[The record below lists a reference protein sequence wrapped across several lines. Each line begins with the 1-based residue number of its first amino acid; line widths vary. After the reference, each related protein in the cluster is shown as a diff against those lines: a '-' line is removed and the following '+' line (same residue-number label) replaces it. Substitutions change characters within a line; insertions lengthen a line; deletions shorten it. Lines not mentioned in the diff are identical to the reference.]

1 MFGARLS
8 CFFIFYRYAEVGFF
22 NMIDGTDERAS
33 YASDDRLAFEVDG
46 TKGRRV
52 SEVFGQP
59 TKEAAV
65 VNGAPPPPSQYQQ
78 PQQSQ
83 QSQQPQQQQ
92 QYQQQAQQQQY
103 QQPQYQQ
110 PQYQQPQ
117 YQQPQMPQAQPQP
130 QPFNIVGDFGFQ
142 VNFFGEWQQGRA
154 GPGGLD
160 PVQVL
165 QALPPDLAQAFQHRS
180 NAQLKAALRRLALP
194 DVQYYMKGCVDAGLW
209 INPAPREQRL
219 GPGGLDPLE
228 MLERLPPSIVEAFQ
242 ARDREQLNTALGAL
256 SQAELHQYIQA
267 CVNAGLWTVPR

>member
-8 CFFIFYRYAEVGFF
+8 CFFLFYRYAEVGFF
-22 NMIDGTDERAS
+22 SMIDGTDERAS

-59 TKEAAV
+59 AKEAAV
-65 VNGAPPPPSQYQQ
+65 VNGAPPPPSHYQQ
-78 PQQSQ
+78 PQQPQ
-83 QSQQPQQQQ
+83 QQQQQRQQQQ
-92 QYQQQAQQQQY
+92 QYQQQAQQQQA
-103 QQPQYQQ
+103 QQQQAQQQQYQQ
-110 PQYQQPQ
+110 PH

-130 QPFNIVGDFGFQ
+130 FNIVGEFGFQ

-165 QALPPDLAQAFQHRS
+165 QALPPDLTQAFQHRS

-228 MLERLPPSIVEAFQ
+228 ILERLPPSIVEAFQ
-242 ARDREQLNTALGAL
+242 ARDRAQLNTALGAL
-256 SQAELHQYIQA
+256 SQAELDQYIEA